1 MQASR
6 RGALASTVNTIKRD
20 IEEICQSG
28 KFYVTEEIGRE
39 LNVIASGLDHLKLDD
54 YLLATSK
61 EWDKGFDP
69 TQTKSHKA
77 NALSVLDSTAAMLYD
92 YKDKMGNVAISQSQ
106 ENEIREL
113 HHWAVQSLRNVQ
125 KELSPYT
132 HGAADRIKQFGDHI
146 GVTDRYTGYRNNL
159 TRGTRDPFKLETSW
173 MDNSIQGGR
182 LLNGLSKSASFTRTA
197 SPSRALS
204 ASSAVRFGA
213 TQPPRVDTKGYQTI
227 DTLFPHSRTMYPE
240 NFAGRSQALS
250 DLKTA
255 NAMNATFST
264 AKAGDIVSQARGPRN
279 LSVQEQ
285 AGINTTFPGKT
296 EYMTRYKV
304 PPSDIKTSHF
314 TINPTPDFKLHG
326 RPLGL
331 TTYTPSFTEYQT
343 RYEWPDGNK
352 IVKLPWRRK

>member
-6 RGALASTVNTIKRD
+6 RGALASTVNTVKRD

-28 KFYVTEEIGRE
+28 NFYVTEEIGNE
-39 LNVIASGLDHLKLDD
+39 LNVIANGLDHLKLDD

-61 EWDKGFDP
+61 DWDKGFDQ
-69 TQTKSHKA
+69 TQTQSHKA
-77 NALSVLDSTAAMLYD
+77 KAVSVLDSAAAVLYD
-92 YKDKMGNVAISQSQ
+92 YKDKMGNVAISRCQ

-113 HHWAVQSLRNVQ
+113 HHWAVQNLRNVQ
-125 KELSPYT
+125 KELAPFT

-159 TRGTRDPFKLETSW
+159 TRGTRDLFKLGTSW
-173 MDNSIQGGR
+173 MDKSTKGGR
-182 LLNGLSKSASFTRTA
+182 LLNGLSRSTSFAETAAPQRATSA
-197 SPSRALS
+197 
-204 ASSAVRFGA
+204 SAVRFGT
-213 TQPPRVDTKGYQTI
+213 TQPSRVDTKGYQTI
-227 DTLFPHSRTMYPE
+227 DTLFPRSRTMYPE
-240 NFAGRSQALS
+240 NFAAKSLALS

-255 NAMNATFST
+255 NAMNATLSSG
-264 AKAGDIVSQARGPRN
+264 KVGDITTQACGPNN

-285 AGINTTFPGKT
+285 AGINTTFPGRT
-296 EYMTRYKV
+296 EYMTRYKL
-304 PPSDIKTSHF
+304 PPYNVKTSHF

-331 TTYTPSFTEYQT
+331 TTYTPSFTEYQV